1 MASGDAWNA
10 GWNLGSQLAAH
21 RQARKEDLSDKEFG
35 TNFNELQTNIG
46 NLQQKLATF
55 PEGSKERDAVQ
66 QNLAQALE
74 ARNSMFAKQP
84 GAMQKFGHL
93 LHLTKAEPTQLPA
106 PPGYQPTLQTRGQA
120 APVKPPRTPGELRA
134 RAEAQ
139 MMAGAAPAPL
149 TAQQQKDQAIQKAQ
163 AGTAGMMETV
173 QGGVDAIKKFHPDAT
188 PEELKKLTDNYLD
201 TALGT
206 IDKKSTLKPLM
217 GTKPYKG
224 ADGRYYQSMQNS
236 LTGAITAEP
245 MPEGYTAP
253 EQRPLPPATQY
264 MQALVKRNE
273 GQTLTPQ
280 EEAVLTSFPKLIYQ
294 TSVRP
299 GEARMVAGAQARP
312 MQVVNPDN
320 PNQTIV
326 VSAGKAERGKY
337 ATPASVS
344 YQVNVA
350 GHKAM
355 IPKGL
360 GSNLAALGT
369 AEDHLKMASGMVDA
383 LCTGDYPLLNRFGLA
398 WAQATGDTAP
408 TDFETV
414 KTSLEGEM
422 ARAFTGVGAT
432 QGEIASVGSIINK
445 ANSPQALKSALN
457 YARQTME
464 ARRKN
469 LWAVAGQAGLSTPGG
484 GAPAPGGG
492 APRAY
497 KQTATGPN
505 GHKIGSNDG
514 GNTWFDVKTGKAVR

>member
-1 MASGDAWNA
+1 
-10 GWNLGSQLAAH
+10 
-21 RQARKEDLSDKEFG
+21 
-35 TNFNELQTNIG
+35 
-46 NLQQKLATF
+46 
-55 PEGSKERDAVQ
+55 
-66 QNLAQALE
+66 
-74 ARNSMFAKQP
+74 
-84 GAMQKFGHL
+84 
-93 LHLTKAEPTQLPA
+93 
-106 PPGYQPTLQTRGQA
+106 
-120 APVKPPRTPGELRA
+120 
-134 RAEAQ
+134 
-139 MMAGAAPAPL
+139 
-149 TAQQQKDQAIQKAQ
+149 
-163 AGTAGMMETV
+163 
-173 QGGVDAIKKFHPDAT
+173 
-188 PEELKKLTDNYLD
+188 
-201 TALGT
+201 
-206 IDKKSTLKPLM
+206 
-217 GTKPYKG
+217 
-224 ADGRYYQSMQNS
+224 MQNS